1 MEDYGY
7 EDFFLHEKI
16 DKKEDPCYCGLDLK
30 SRPLF
35 LFEKQRAGV
44 VDIFD

>member
-16 DKKEDPCYCGLDLK
+16 GKKEDPCYLFF
-30 SRPLF
+30 PLQN
-35 LFEKQRAGV
+35 QRSKT
-44 VDIFD
+44 

>member
-16 DKKEDPCYCGLDLK
+16 DKKKIHATFSFRYK
-30 SRPLF
+30 I
-35 LFEKQRAGV
+35 KGV
-44 VDIFD
+44 KHESSKT

>member
-16 DKKEDPCYCGLDLK
+16 DKKEDPCSLFF
-30 SRPLF
+30 PLQN
-35 LFEKQRAGV
+35 QRSKT
-44 VDIFD
+44 